1 MKKLLLLLIL
11 ISETAYSANWV
22 KVAATA
28 DGQEVIFID
37 TQSIQR
43 SGNSVTY
50 WEKVNNSTRTKQGDL
65 SSKLQK
71 TINCVTRDFR
81 VLYFIFYDDL
91 NNQGKVTSSFSADTL
106 PEDLK
111 SWRPIV
117 PESVMES
124 SRKYLCK

>member
-1 MKKLLLLLIL
+1 MKKLLLLLIF